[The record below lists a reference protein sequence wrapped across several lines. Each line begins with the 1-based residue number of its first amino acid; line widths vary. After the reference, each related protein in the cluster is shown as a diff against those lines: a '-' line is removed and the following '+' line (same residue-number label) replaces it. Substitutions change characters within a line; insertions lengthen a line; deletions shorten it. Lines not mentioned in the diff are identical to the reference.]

1 MTDRR
6 YLTWDEV
13 YDACFEQAARFI
25 ADGSSI
31 YGIPRGGMHIA
42 GIMRGMG
49 VKIASAP
56 EIADV
61 IVDDI
66 IDSGKTAMRWRVKY
80 DRPVWGLV
88 TRKADRDWAGLE
100 VEQGWVIF
108 PWEDEDHTRDA
119 EDIVRRMLQYIG
131 EDPTRPGLVETP
143 ARVVRSWGE
152 RFKGYDDT
160 ADGLL
165 KMFDVEEAGDC
176 DEIIAAEIPF
186 TSSCEHHL
194 LPFSG
199 TARVSYIPEGK
210 VIGISK
216 LARLVDMHA
225 SRLQVQE
232 RLTAQIA
239 DAVCEAVGNAE
250 VHLTASHGC
259 VEGRGIKAHGMTL
272 TTHASR

>member
-1 MTDRR
+1 MAKRR

-13 YDACFEQAARFI
+13 YDACFAQASIFV
-25 ADGSSI
+25 ADGDSI
-31 YGIPRGGMHIA
+31 YGIPRGGMHVA
-42 GIMRGMG
+42 GILRGMG
-49 VKIASAP
+49 VKVARAP
-56 EIADV
+56 EVADV

-66 IDSGKTAMRWRVKY
+66 VDSGKTAMRWRVKY
-80 DRPVWGLV
+80 DRPVWSLV
-88 TRKADRDWAGLE
+88 VREPAHKSSLVVEDDW
-100 VEQGWVIF
+100 VVF

-131 EDPTRPGLVETP
+131 EDATRPGLVETP

-152 RFKGYDDT
+152 RFKGYEE
-160 ADGLL
+160 AGGLL

-216 LARLVDMHA
+216 LARLVDLLA

-272 TTHASR
+272 TTHASRPV